1 MSLQNI
7 TQVASI
13 AADGVDVFFRTAGNP
28 QNPTMVLLHGF
39 PTSSHMFRNLIP
51 LLALNFYVVAPDLP
65 AFGFTKVPA
74 GRAYSFTFDGL
85 ANTFAAFLD
94 AMQITRYAVYV
105 FDYGAPVAMRVAAAR
120 PDSVAAIITQNGNAY
135 EEGLDDVGWAGFR
148 AYWASNST
156 ADRDALRPLLTL
168 ESTQSQYSVGFPF
181 PEAVQR
187 EAAILDQALLDAGDK
202 EVQLDLFF
210 DYRKNVEMYPAFQQY
225 FRDSGVP
232 ILAVWGD
239 KDPFFTVPGAQ
250 AYGRDARVFELDLL
264 DAGHFALETNEL
276 RVAELINGFVTKNN
290 VFGTAGVAAPVAPA
304 TPATPAAVPA
314 APAAAVP
321 APGAITPGAVI
332 PGVGTVQ
339 GVTRIVIG
347 A

>member
-1 MSLQNI
+1 MAFQNV
-7 TQVASI
+7 TQAASI
-13 AADGVDVFFRTAGNP
+13 AADGVDVFFRTAGDP
-28 QNPTMVLLHGF
+28 QNPAMVLLHGF

-65 AFGFTKVPA
+65 AFGFTKIPA
-74 GRAYSFTFDGL
+74 GRNYAFTFDAL

-94 AMQITRYAVYV
+94 AMQISRYAVYV

-135 EEGLDDVGWAGFR
+135 EEGLDDAGWAGFR

-168 ESTQSQYSVGFPF
+168 ESTQMQYSAGFPF

-210 DYRKNVEMYPAFQQY
+210 DYRKNVELYPSFQQY

-232 ILAVWGD
+232 ILAAWGN

-250 AYGRDARVFELDLL
+250 AYGRDARVFQLELL
-264 DAGHFALETNEL
+264 DAGHFALETNEV
-276 RVAELINGFVTKNN
+276 RVAELINGFVTSNN
-290 VFGTAGVAAPVAPA
+290 VFGNAAGAAAGA
-304 TPATPAAVPA
+304 NTPAAVPA
-314 APAAAVP
+314 APGTI
-321 APGAITPGAVI
+321 APGTVI

-339 GVTRIVIG
+339 EITRIVIG